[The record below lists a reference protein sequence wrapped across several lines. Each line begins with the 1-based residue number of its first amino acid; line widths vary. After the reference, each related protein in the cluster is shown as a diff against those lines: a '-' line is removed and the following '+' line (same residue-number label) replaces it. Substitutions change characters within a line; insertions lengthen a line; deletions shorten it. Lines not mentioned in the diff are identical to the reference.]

1 MEAEDFSQL
10 PDSGEGL
17 SHRLYDAVQSAD
29 SLPALYQLVKTKR
42 YPLARIRRLVL
53 WAFLGLT
60 AQDRLDA
67 PPYLRVLGFTAK
79 GQNLLAPDEN
89 HRHSA
94 RDS

>member
-1 MEAEDFSQL
+1 MEAEDFSHL

-53 WAFLGLT
+53 WAFGADRPGPPGCAPLPAGSGVHSQGTALT
-60 AQDRLDA
+60 
-67 PPYLRVLGFTAK
+67 
-79 GQNLLAPDEN
+79 APDEN